1 MSRWLELL
9 VVALAGGAGAGLRY
23 VLERLIGTRGRG
35 GFPLGILVVNI
46 TGSFALGLLTGLGT
60 VVVPQLA
67 VVLGTGLLGGYTTF
81 SAVSVDSV
89 LLGLT
94 RRPVRVITGL
104 FLIGPSTP
112 SGRRAG
118 SLHDRPSS
126 ADRRSMP
133 HHRAGDGPTL

>member
-9 VVALAGGAGAGLRY
+9 VVAVAGGAGAGLRY
-23 VLERLIGTRGRG
+23 VLDRLIGARGRG

-89 LLGLT
+89 LLAE
-94 RRPVRVITGL
+94 R
-104 FLIGPSTP
+104 
-112 SGRRAG
+112 GRWRDAAADLLGTLVVCVAAAAAG
-118 SLHDRPSS
+118 VEAGVWIAAS
-126 ADRRSMP
+126 A
-133 HHRAGDGPTL
+133 GGV

>member
-9 VVALAGGAGAGLRY
+9 VVAVAGGAGAGLRY
-23 VLERLIGTRGRG
+23 VLDRLIGARGRG

-89 LLGLT
+89 LLAERG
-94 RRPVRVITGL
+94 RWRDAAADL
-104 FLIGPSTP
+104 FGTLVVCVAAAA
-112 SGRRAG
+112 AG
-118 SLHDRPSS
+118 VGAGVWIAAS
-126 ADRRSMP
+126 A
-133 HHRAGDGPTL
+133 GGV

>member
-23 VLERLIGTRGRG
+23 VLERLIGTLGRG

-89 LLGLT
+89 LLAERGRWRDAAADLFGT
-94 RRPVRVITGL
+94 LLVCIAAAAAESATG
-104 FLIGPSTP
+104 
-112 SGRRAG
+112 AG
-118 SLHDRPSS
+118 
-126 ADRRSMP
+126 
-133 HHRAGDGPTL
+133 